1 MSTKALT
8 VAVAGALALF
18 AQAAP
23 VHAQSQQSTTSQ
35 TVTKPAASSA
45 AQHKA
50 VEDLQRASQ
59 RLRDALAALERESAS
74 GPNHDQALKAARE
87 ALQNTQETMTRL
99 QAETKVA
106 QSRATPAASGSTGT
120 RPSPA
125 EALKRLRAA
134 SDSLYD
140 AVHAMA
146 KLPAGSDRNEAIK
159 KADQALFETEQ
170 AAVLSE
176 LDYKAPA
183 ARSK

>member
-1 MSTKALT
+1 MDRKALA
-8 VAVAGALALF
+8 VAVAAALALAATSVVD
-18 AQAAP
+18 AQN
-23 VHAQSQQSTTSQ
+23 HQSTTTQSIS
-35 TVTKPAASSA
+35 KPAASSA

-59 RLRDALAALERESAS
+59 RLRDALAALERESAP
-74 GPNHDQALKAARE
+74 GPNHDQALKAARD
-87 ALQNTQETMTRL
+87 ALQNAQETMTRL
-99 QAETKVA
+99 QAESKVA
-106 QSRATPAASGSTGT
+106 HSRATPAASGSTGA
-120 RPSPA
+120 RPTAA

-146 KLPAGSDRNEAIK
+146 KLPAGPDRNEAIK

-176 LDYKAPA
+176 LDYKLPA
-183 ARSK
+183 AKAR